1 MLTAGEWS
9 TNHVFL
15 GFMTCICGDY
25 LCVRKMDG
33 HYYLEEDDAPD
44 RVDSIH
50 GHCKIYYMSTIVHI
64 NAIKDEEEAHN
75 IYMTT
80 SSYLAHVDQLIGN
93 YFARFLNSFCQ
104 INFNA

>member
-1 MLTAGEWS
+1 
-9 TNHVFL
+9 
-15 GFMTCICGDY
+15 MTRICGDD

-44 RVDSIH
+44 RVDTIH
-50 GHCKIYYMSTIVHI
+50 GHCKIHYMSTIVHI
-64 NAIKDEEEAHN
+64 NANQGRGGGTQH
-75 IYMTT
+75 MTT
-80 SSYLAHVDQLIGN
+80 SSYLARVDQLIIGN